1 MNSNNSSIYEQVRKI
16 IRKFDTNDP
25 FKIAK
30 ESNIKIKYLDNA
42 TDLLGMYTVIQRN
55 RFIFLNSNME
65 EYMMKMVL
73 AHELGHD
80 ALHRHLTKNSPF
92 HEYELFNI
100 TSQPEYEAN
109 IFAAH
114 LLLDDDE
121 VMELANKKYTDVEI
135 AGILNVNINLLIF
148 KMNEMNR
155 YGTNYNLRH
164 APQGNFFKKINP

>member
-16 IRKFDTNDP
+16 VRKFDTNDP

-80 ALHRHLTKNSPF
+80 ALHRHLTKIV
-92 HEYELFNI
+92 LFMNMNCSI
-100 TSQPEYEAN
+100 
-109 IFAAH
+109 
-114 LLLDDDE
+114 LLP
-121 VMELANKKYTDVEI
+121 N
-135 AGILNVNINLLIF
+135 LNMKLISLQLIF
-148 KMNEMNR
+148 YWMMMK
-155 YGTNYNLRH
+155 
-164 APQGNFFKKINP
+164 